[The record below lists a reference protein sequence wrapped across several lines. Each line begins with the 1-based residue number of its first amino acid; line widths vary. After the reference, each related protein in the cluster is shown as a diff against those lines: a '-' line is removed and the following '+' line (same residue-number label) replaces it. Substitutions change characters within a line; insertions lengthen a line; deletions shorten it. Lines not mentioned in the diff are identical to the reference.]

1 MVLSPHP
8 FNRSRKSV
16 PRVAGLQGAA
26 RWHSRSAHSGGHWS
40 LLGCMAVVS
49 LEAKK
54 LLFSGE
60 GCERRAAGISL

>member
-1 MVLSPHP
+1 M
-8 FNRSRKSV
+8 

-26 RWHSRSAHSGGHWS
+26 RWHSRSALSGGHWS